1 MTTATI
7 SNFRTATVRRLSF
20 HGHRI
25 TPAQL
30 NAYLVARTRK
40 FEKLMVQ
47 YKAARGPIL
56 IDADFDHIAADLAMW
71 RQRWL
76 SRVSRH
82 G

>member
-1 MTTATI
+1 MTTLAP
-7 SNFRTATVRRLSF
+7 ARRLSF
-20 HGHRI
+20 HGFRI

-30 NAYLVARTRK
+30 DAYLVARTRK
-40 FEKLMVQ
+40 FNKLVVQ

-76 SRVSRH
+76 ARVSH
-82 G
+82 A